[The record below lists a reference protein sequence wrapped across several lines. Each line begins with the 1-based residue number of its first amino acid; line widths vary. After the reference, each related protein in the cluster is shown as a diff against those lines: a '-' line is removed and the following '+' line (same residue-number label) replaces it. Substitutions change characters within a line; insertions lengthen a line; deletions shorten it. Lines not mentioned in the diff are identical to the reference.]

1 MDEFLLLVAV
11 ILAVAAFSSTIYIHI
26 AFRRRDSFLTGFN
39 NLLEASTVHLLSLIR
54 RLEGRV
60 DCLSKDVQ
68 KLSIDRGKLSLE
80 LEAQGRLLEEVK
92 EDLKPLMRTYIK
104 LSQGFRGLHEKL
116 SNLEKQLSLQQAAL
130 KTQHRERPPRIRPA
144 EEREVSFARLTPTEM
159 EVLRLLYVSGPKT
172 ASEIR
177 EVINRTREHTAR
189 LMKKLY
195 LEGYVERDTTTTPYI
210 YKLSSKIRKSLE
222 FSMKKPREEA

>member
-130 KTQHRERPPRIRPA
+130 KTQHRERPA
-144 EEREVSFARLTPTEM
+144 EDREVSFARLTPTEM